1 MLTSNV
7 ANAELDKGGGL
18 NPWADASGNRLGP
31 TLPINR
37 NIERLS
43 MGTRG
48 RKSAAELG
56 VVHGIPQ
63 RPGPPDELTP
73 EQADEWR
80 AVVGRMPV
88 DWFGRE
94 IFPLLLQYC
103 RHVVHARH
111 IGKLIDAAH
120 DMDIGDRK
128 ALMRLNRLLAMQERQ
143 TNALMG
149 LATKLRM
156 TNQSRFTPQ
165 AAATRAK
172 GRRTGKP
179 LWED

>member
-1 MLTSNV
+1 MVV
-7 ANAELDKGGGL
+7 AMKITEALDKFL
-18 NPWADASGNRLGP
+18 IQLEADGRS
-31 TLPINR
+31 
-37 NIERLS
+37 EH
-43 MGTRG
+43 TR
-48 RKSAAELG
+48 
-56 VVHGIPQ
+56 
-63 RPGPPDELTP
+63 
-73 EQADEWR
+73 
-80 AVVGRMPV
+80 
-88 DWFGRE
+88 
-94 IFPLLLQYC
+94 LQYC
-103 RHVVHARH
+103 RHVVHARN

-128 ALMRLNRLLAMQERQ
+128 ALMRLNRFLAMQERQ